1 VDIKKADSNFG
12 NLDPAHLP
20 NGINVKGTLFF
31 NFEPAFGPLDKI
43 INTAD
48 MNINPANL
56 TGLVAT
62 NPATYASGYPPV
74 YYDNSKNPTNINIA
88 ANGFANFTAE
98 DDLPAVLYSMGT
110 LDIHGNANI
119 SGVMYTPSFM
129 EIENK
134 QDGQVQYIKGSL
146 IMGLGIYYE
155 NNSKA
160 TSIISFDPKALDS
173 LATQGSAGKRVTVAY
188 WE

>member
-1 VDIKKADSNFG
+1 V
-12 NLDPAHLP
+12 LP
-20 NGINVKGTLFF
+20 YGINVKGTLFF
-31 NFEPAFGPLDKI
+31 KFDSSFGPLDKI
-43 INTAD
+43 INTAT

-62 NPATYASGYPPV
+62 NPATFPSGYPPV

-88 ANGFANFTAE
+88 SKNFANIAPDE
-98 DDLPAVLYSMGT
+98 DLPALLYSIGI

-119 SGVMYTPSFM
+119 SGVCYTPSNM

-134 QDGQVQYIKGSL
+134 KDGQIQYFKGTL

-155 NNSKA
+155 NNQKA
-160 TSIISFDPKALDS
+160 TSIISFDPNAVDS
-173 LATQGSAGKRVTVAY
+173 LSTLANAGKEFKVAY